1 MNTSSKKLSGKVAV
15 VTGASKGIGAAI
27 AKHLAAEGASLVV
40 NYASSKIGA
49 DKIVA
54 EITSAGGKA
63 VAIQADIAKKADIE
77 RLFVETKK
85 AFGRL
90 DILVNNAGIY
100 EFSPLEGITEEHF
113 HKQFNLNVLGL
124 ILVSQAALKLFDSA
138 GGSIINTSS
147 VASTLGFPNASVY
160 GGTKGA
166 VDAIT
171 RSLATELGPRG
182 IRVNAI
188 RPGMV
193 ETEGTHAAGI
203 AGSDMQAQVKAQTPL
218 GRTGQPQDIAGAAA
232 FLASAD
238 SSWITGETL
247 VISGGYR

>member
-27 AKHLAAEGASLVV
+27 AKHLAAEGASVVV
-40 NYASSKIGA
+40 NYASSKTGA

-63 VAIQADIAKKADIE
+63 VAIQADVAKKADIE

-124 ILVSQAALKLFDSA
+124 ILVSQAALNLFDSA

-147 VASTLGFPNASVY
+147 VASTLGFPNAWMPSPARSRRNSARA
-160 GGTKGA
+160 GFASTPFDQAWWRRRERTRLALRGA
-166 VDAIT
+166 T
-171 RSLATELGPRG
+171 CKRRSKHRHRLA
-182 IRVNAI
+182 A
-188 RPGMV
+188 PGSRR
-193 ETEGTHAAGI
+193 TSPARRLFWHRLTHH
-203 AGSDMQAQVKAQTPL
+203 GSPAKPSSSPEAT
-218 GRTGQPQDIAGAAA
+218 
-232 FLASAD
+232 AD
-238 SSWITGETL
+238 
-247 VISGGYR
+247 